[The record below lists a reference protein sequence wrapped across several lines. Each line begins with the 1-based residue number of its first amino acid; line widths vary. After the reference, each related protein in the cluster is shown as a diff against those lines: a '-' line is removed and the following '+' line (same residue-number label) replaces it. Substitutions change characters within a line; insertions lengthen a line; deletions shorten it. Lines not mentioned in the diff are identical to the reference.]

1 MDRDAA
7 LNSLES
13 AVFDYSNRM
22 EEEEFTK
29 FGTKEEVD
37 LILASLHSLKEWLDD
52 VPEQMGAEQLKE
64 KRRELVK
71 PIRKLKNRK
80 LQKEVC

>member
-37 LILASLHSLKEWLDD
+37 LILASLHSLK
-52 VPEQMGAEQLKE
+52 
-64 KRRELVK
+64 VK
-71 PIRKLKNRK
+71 KTTKIIINFNNPYSLNRSGWMMC
-80 LQKEVC
+80 QSRWAQNN

>member
-37 LILASLHSLKEWLDD
+37 LILASLHSLK
-52 VPEQMGAEQLKE
+52 
-64 KRRELVK
+64 VK
-71 PIRKLKNRK
+71 KQQKLS
-80 LQKEVC
+80 